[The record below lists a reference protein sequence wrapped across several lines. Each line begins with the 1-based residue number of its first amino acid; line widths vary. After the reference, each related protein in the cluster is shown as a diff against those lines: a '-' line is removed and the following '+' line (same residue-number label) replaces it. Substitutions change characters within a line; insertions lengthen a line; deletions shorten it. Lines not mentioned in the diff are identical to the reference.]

1 MNELPFSIKK
11 TFLLLCVFI
20 SSLASAQTPEIGLTA
35 QNTKMWAELMVRQ
48 GNNSMWDVKHINGK
62 ISEVIYCKNGAYDLK
77 KKSGVDFCYHYI
89 MKDDSINVIYLQYK
103 NKSVNEVI
111 ESHNQS
117 TSILKIDSYYFSND
131 FKYYSKVYLH
141 DNGLATVE
149 TRSTEDG
156 LLPDKVYKRVKS
168 LINETNE
175 SNKKR
180 ELEKKSKEEAKN
192 RIISKEHD
200 LETYDNYQYSITKD
214 DLKNGIIQYL
224 SNETNAK
231 KYISDQGIESLE
243 NVKVSNTYS
252 IKLFVKDDS
261 RDAVDMGGYIRAG
274 STGTKSSKI
283 ISLISGTD
291 REKSLF
297 KNKDFIGITPVLVE
311 GHLVNTIATFRDVKV
326 DLALGTTMVKV
337 KKNQNTFYKNEP
349 DQETQNIIANKLPK
363 ENGKYSVKY
372 LSGNVMGDN
381 FVTVSTTKEKRSR
394 TKTIILGSLLL
405 VFLLGGTSLI
415 PQ

>member
-1 MNELPFSIKK
+1 MNKFPFSIKK
-11 TFLLLCVFI
+11 TFLLLPVFI

-48 GNNSMWDVKHINGK
+48 GSNSIWDVKHINGK

-77 KKSGVDFCYHYI
+77 KKIGVDFCFHYM

-111 ESHNQS
+111 ESHNEA
-117 TSILKIDSYYFSND
+117 TSIFKIDGYYISND
-131 FKYYSKVYLH
+131 LKYYSKVYLH

-149 TRSTEDG
+149 TRSVEDG
-156 LLPDKVYKRVKS
+156 LLPDKVYKKVKS

-180 ELEKKSKEEAKN
+180 ELEKKVKEEAKN
-192 RIISKEHD
+192 RIILKEHD
-200 LETYDNYQYSITKD
+200 LETYDNAQYLRDSKD
-214 DLKNGIIQYL
+214 LRDGIIQYL
-224 SNETNAK
+224 SNEANVN
-231 KYISDQGIESLE
+231 KYVSDQGVTSFD
-243 NVKVSNTYS
+243 NVKISNTYN

-261 RDAVDMGGYIRAG
+261 REAVDMGGYIRAG
-274 STGTKSSKI
+274 STRTKSNRM
-283 ISLISGTD
+283 ISLVSGTD
-291 REKSLF
+291 QKKTLF
-297 KNKDFIGITPVLVE
+297 EDRNFIGISPLLVE
-311 GHLVNTIATFRDVKV
+311 GYQVNTSATFKNVKV

-337 KKNQNTFYKNEP
+337 KKNQKTFYKNEP
-349 DQETQNIIANKLPK
+349 DQETQNLISNKLPK

-372 LSGNVMGDN
+372 LSGNVMGEN
-381 FVTVSTTKEKRSR
+381 FVTVATTKSKKTS
-394 TKTIILGSLLL
+394 TKSIILGSLFL
-405 VFLLGGTSLI
+405 VLVLGGVSLI